1 LTDVFATASSDAMN
15 LAVHIAVAL
24 SSTAAPNPH
33 PTNAAAAGSA
43 GGQAAESNASGT
55 SAEIASTLGPTG
67 MLLLLAV
74 GVFAVYVVS
83 LSLHPNR
90 KCNRCKGAGR
100 HTGAVF
106 SYAQR
111 PCNSC
116 KGRGVHPRLGRK
128 VLFKT

>member
-1 LTDVFATASSDAMN
+1 MN
-15 LAVHIAVAL
+15 LVVQIAVVL
-24 SSTAAPNPH
+24 STTGAPNPH
-33 PTNAAAAGSA
+33 PSNAAVAGSA
-43 GGQAAESNASGT
+43 AGPAVETNTSST
-55 SAEIASTLGPTG
+55 SADVASTIGPTG
-67 MLLLLAV
+67 MLLLLVLAA
-74 GVFAVYVVS
+74 FALYLVS
-83 LSLHPNR
+83 LSLHPNA

-100 HTGAVF
+100 HHGTIF

>member
-1 LTDVFATASSDAMN
+1 MN

-24 SSTAAPNPH
+24 GATAAPDPQ
-33 PTNAAAAGSA
+33 PTNAAQAAGQVADANADSTVADIA
-43 GGQAAESNASGT
+43 GA
-55 SAEIASTLGPTG
+55 LGPTG
-67 MLLLLAV
+67 MLIVLLLAA
-74 GVFAVYVVS
+74 FAAYVVS
-83 LSLHPNR
+83 LSLHPNA
-90 KCNRCKGAGR
+90 KCGRCKGAGR
-100 HTGAVF
+100 HRGGIF